1 MKVICLPANKLPT
14 RLDNDAKYFSLY
26 SNSGRP
32 NVSFISNGWYRQL
45 ERANIV
51 PSNLVWDF
59 ITIALSIAAADLSCE
74 RKNSEDGWT
83 RQIELEVYLCNPEP
97 WRTQYDLLEKAFK
110 FLTGDVWKFKFQGN
124 GIQAPSSILPLETDA
139 DCISLLS
146 GGMDSL
152 IGAIDLI
159 SDGIKPCFVS
169 QEAKGDVEKQQ
180 AFATKLAPTQQH
192 FRWKNPISQNARK
205 EPSTRG
211 RSIVF
216 LGYAL
221 LAATTLSK
229 WKTEI
234 VDIYVPENGFI
245 SLNIALNSG
254 RLGSLSTKT
263 THPVFLGLIQNIWNN
278 LGINAKLITP
288 YQFKTKGEMLL
299 DCKNPDLV
307 QSLVCGTTSC
317 GKYLRY
323 GRTHCGRCLPCMVR
337 RAAFLK
343 AEVDD
348 STKYVHNNL
357 NDDEA
362 VKTTGANDIGAVAS
376 AYVKCQNKGIERII
390 GGALSFSSTDDRY
403 KYAGV
408 VERGLKE
415 LGELFKGQE
424 VYD

>member
-1 MKVICLPANKLPT
+1 MKVVCAPANKLPT
-14 RLDNDAKYFSLY
+14 RLDSHTKYFSLY

-32 NVSFISNGWYRQL
+32 NVSFIYNGWLRQL
-45 ERANIV
+45 KRENIS

-59 ITIALSIAAADLSCE
+59 VTIALSIAAADLSCK
-74 RKNSEDGWT
+74 RKHSEDGWT
-83 RQIELEVYLCNPEP
+83 RQIELKVYLFNPES
-97 WRTQYDLLEKAFK
+97 WKTQYHLFEKAFK
-110 FLTGDVWKFKFQGN
+110 FLTGDVWKFEFVNN
-124 GIQAPSSILPLETDA
+124 GIQAPTSIIPLETDA
-139 DCISLLS
+139 NCVSLLS

-159 SDGIKPCFVS
+159 SDGLKPCFVS
-169 QEAKGDVEKQQ
+169 QEAKGDVEKQED
-180 AFATKLAPTQQH
+180 FTTLLAPTQQH

-221 LAATTLSK
+221 LAATTLIK
-229 WKTEI
+229 WKTEV

-263 THPVFLGLIQNIWNN
+263 THPIFLGLIQEIWNN
-278 LGINAKLITP
+278 VGINAKLISP

-299 DCKNPDLV
+299 ECKNQKLV

-317 GKYLRY
+317 GKFLRY
-323 GRTHCGRCLPCMVR
+323 GRKHCGRCVPCMVR

-343 AEVDD
+343 AGVKDL
-348 STKYVHNNL
+348 TPYVHYDL
-357 NDDEA
+357 GEEGA
-362 VKTTGANDIGAVAS
+362 VKTSGANDIGAVAS
-376 AYVKCQNKGIERII
+376 AYLKYKNKGIERII
-390 GGALSFSSTDDRY
+390 GGALSFSTVEDRNI
-403 KYAGV
+403 YAGV

-415 LGELFKGQE
+415 LGEFLERQK
-424 VYD
+424 VI

>member
-1 MKVICLPANKLPT
+1 MKVVCAPKNKLPKILENNT
-14 RLDNDAKYFSLY
+14 KYFSLY

-45 ERANIV
+45 EKTNIA

-59 ITIALSIAAADLSCE
+59 ITIALSIAAADLSCK
-74 RKNSEDGWT
+74 RKSSEDGWT
-83 RQIELEVYLCNPEP
+83 RQIELTVYLCNPEP
-97 WRTQYDLLEKAFK
+97 WKTQYNLLEKAFR
-110 FLTGDVWKFKFQGN
+110 FLTGDVWKFKFEDN
-124 GIQAPSSILPLETDA
+124 GIQAPSSLLPLETNA
-139 DCISLLS
+139 NCISLLS

-159 SDGIKPCFVS
+159 SDGYKPCFVS
-169 QEAKGDVEKQQ
+169 QEAKGDVEKQK
-180 AFATKLAPTQQH
+180 AFMTQLAPTQQH
-192 FRWKNPISQNARK
+192 FRWKNPISQNGRK

-221 LAATTLSK
+221 LAATTLKK
-229 WKTEI
+229 WKTET

-263 THPVFLGLIQNIWNN
+263 THPIFLGLIQDIWNN

-299 DCKNPDLV
+299 ECKNQPLIS
-307 QSLVCGTTSC
+307 SLVCETTSC

-323 GRTHCGRCLPCMVR
+323 GCTHCGRCLPCMVR
-337 RAAFLK
+337 RAAFIKAGLK
-343 AEVDD
+343 D
-348 STKYVHNNL
+348 STLYVHNNL
-357 NDDEA
+357 NEA
-362 VKTTGANDIGAVAS
+362 IKTSGANDIGAVAS
-376 AYVKCQNKGIERII
+376 AYTKYKTKGIEPIV
-390 GGALSFSSTDDRY
+390 GGALSFSSTNNRKHY
-403 KYAGV
+403 IGI

-415 LGELFKGQE
+415 LGKLQE
-424 VYD
+424 EQKYYD

>member
-1 MKVICLPANKLPT
+1 MKVICLPANKLPA
-14 RLDNDAKYFSLY
+14 RLDSNTKYFSLY

-32 NVSFISNGWYRQL
+32 NVSFISNGWLRQL
-45 ERANIV
+45 TKVNIA
-51 PSNLVWDF
+51 PSDLVWDF
-59 ITIALSIAAADLSCE
+59 VTIALSVAAADLSCK

-83 RQIELEVYLCNPEP
+83 RQIDLEVYLCNPEP
-97 WRTQYDLLEKAFK
+97 WRTQCHLLEKAFR
-110 FLTGDVWKFKFQGN
+110 FLTGDVWKFEFKDN
-124 GIQAPSSILPLETDA
+124 GIQAPNSLIPLETDA
-139 DCISLLS
+139 DCVSLLS

-159 SDGIKPCFVS
+159 SDGLKPCFVS
-169 QEAKGDVEKQQ
+169 QEAKGDVKKQE
-180 AFATKLAPTQQH
+180 AFTTQLAPTQQH

-229 WKTEI
+229 WKTGI

-263 THPVFLGLIQNIWNN
+263 THPIFLGLIQDIWDN
-278 LGINAKLITP
+278 LRINAKLVTP

-299 DCKNPDLV
+299 ECKNQALV
-307 QSLVCGTTSC
+307 QTLVCETTSC

-323 GRTHCGRCLPCMVR
+323 GRTHCGRCVPCMVR

-343 AEVDD
+343 AGLED
-348 STKYVHNNL
+348 STLYVHHNL
-357 NDDEA
+357 SEDGA
-362 VKTTGANDIGAVAS
+362 IKTSGANDIGAVAS
-376 AYVKCQNKGIERII
+376 AYTKYQSKGIERIV
-390 GGALSFSSTDDRY
+390 GGALSFSSTDDRS

-408 VERGLKE
+408 FERGLQE
-415 LGELFKGQE
+415 LGQLFKGQE

>member
-1 MKVICLPANKLPT
+1 MKVICLPANQLPT
-14 RLDNDAKYFSLY
+14 RLDSDAKYFSLY

-32 NVSFISNGWYRQL
+32 NVSFISNGWHRQL
-45 ERANIV
+45 ERANIA

-59 ITIALSIAAADLSCE
+59 VTIALSVAAADLSCE

-97 WRTQYDLLEKAFK
+97 WKTQFDLLEKAFR
-110 FLTGDVWKFKFQGN
+110 FLTGDVWKFDFKDN
-124 GIQAPSSILPLETDA
+124 GIKAPSSILPLETDA
-139 DCISLLS
+139 DCVSLLS

-169 QEAKGDVEKQQ
+169 QEAKGDVEKQK
-180 AFATKLAPTQQH
+180 AFTTQLAPAQQH
-192 FRWKNPISQNARK
+192 FKWKNPISLSGRN
-205 EPSTRG
+205 ESSTRG
-211 RSIVF
+211 RSVVF

-229 WKTEI
+229 WETST
-234 VDIYVPENGFI
+234 VDIYVPENGLI

-263 THPVFLGLIQNIWNN
+263 THPIFLGLIQNIWDN

-299 DCKNPDLV
+299 ECKNQDLV
-307 QSLVCGTTSC
+307 KSLICNTTSC
-317 GKYLRY
+317 GKYLTH
-323 GRTHCGRCLPCMVR
+323 GRTHCGRCVPCMVR

-343 AEVDD
+343 AGVED
-348 STKYVHNNL
+348 STIYKYRDLSNNGFSKTQGP
-357 NDDEA
+357 ND
-362 VKTTGANDIGAVAS
+362 VNAVAY
-376 AYVKCQNKGIERII
+376 AYVKYKNKGIERII

-408 VERGLKE
+408 VERGLQE